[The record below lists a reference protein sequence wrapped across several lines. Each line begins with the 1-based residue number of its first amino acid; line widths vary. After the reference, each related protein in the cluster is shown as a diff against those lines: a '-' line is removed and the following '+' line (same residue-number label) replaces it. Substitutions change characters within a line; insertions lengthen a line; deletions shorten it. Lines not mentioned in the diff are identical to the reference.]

1 MRRDTSELFPI
12 DGKTP
17 SLKSLAEKYLDKENF
32 QVKNNLKI
40 NENHFLS
47 FLFTSQEGEHDSIE
61 DAKATM
67 ELYNMFEKQM
77 EDIASKKDIDEIEI
91 PSKSG
96 IGNIFGEGGKNI
108 REIKRLSGAKIRIDK
123 GKLTVEILGINSH
136 SLSKAKELIN
146 KVVSDP
152 DSLSE
157 MKNLPSYKHS
167 KVQLIATWSLL
178 GICKKGSND
187 DSSSREVIFNDQNL
201 EKTQVLG
208 NIISKR
214 KENIEKIQTSSG
226 AAVQTNISL
235 AFVISGTNS
244 ESVSKAKHLVDK
256 IISIQKSSKKE
267 TVRNVLQ
274 NTLSLFDNFSSEIL
288 ENRFDINGLNKEMF
302 EVDVPKHLIKLIVE
316 EKNRKCIFEKI
327 REISDDLD
335 MQLKK
340 SCIIEI
346 LGNDSESVLKAK
358 EIILNPIESFEML
371 TKKQIKRLRRKR
383 ATKEMADN

>member
-1 MRRDTSELFPI
+1 
-12 DGKTP
+12 
-17 SLKSLAEKYLDKENF
+17 
-32 QVKNNLKI
+32 
-40 NENHFLS
+40 
-47 FLFTSQEGEHDSIE
+47 
-61 DAKATM
+61 
-67 ELYNMFEKQM
+67 MFEKQM
-77 EDIASKKDIDEIEI
+77 EDIASKKEIDEIQI
-91 PSKSG
+91 PSMSG

-157 MKNLPSYKHS
+157 MKKLPSYKNS
-167 KVQLIATWSLL
+167 KVQLIETWSLL

-187 DSSSREVIFNDQNL
+187 DSTSREVIFNDQNVM
-201 EKTQVLG
+201 KTKVLG
-208 NIISKR
+208 NIIGKR
-214 KENIEKIQTSSG
+214 KEIIEKIQGSSG

-256 IISIQKSSKKE
+256 IISIQKSSKE
-267 TVRNVLQ
+267 QTFRNVLLDS
-274 NTLSLFDNFSSEIL
+274 LSLFDNFSSEIL
-288 ENRFDINGLNKEMF
+288 ENRFDNNGLNKEMF
-302 EVDVPKHLIKLIVE
+302 EVDVPQHLIKLIVE
-316 EKNRKCIFEKI
+316 ERNRKCILQKI
-327 REISDDLD
+327 RELSDLD
-335 MQLKK
+335 MKLKK

-358 EIILNPIESFEML
+358 EIILNPNESLEMQT
-371 TKKQIKRLRRKR
+371 TKQTKRLRRKR
-383 ATKEMADN
+383 ANKDMAEN